1 VTEAEE
7 IVALRKRVADLEA
20 ALRGVGEYV
29 KWSNP
34 RSLSR
39 RDREAKLLALHVI
52 VANLPED
59 DQHLKP
65 VHPVPVAH
73 PVHPMMGEVVG

>member
-7 IVALRKRVADLEA
+7 IVALRKRVTELET

-52 VANLPED
+52 VAALPD
-59 DQHLKP
+59 DGQHLKP
-65 VHPVPVAH
+65 VHPVPAPH